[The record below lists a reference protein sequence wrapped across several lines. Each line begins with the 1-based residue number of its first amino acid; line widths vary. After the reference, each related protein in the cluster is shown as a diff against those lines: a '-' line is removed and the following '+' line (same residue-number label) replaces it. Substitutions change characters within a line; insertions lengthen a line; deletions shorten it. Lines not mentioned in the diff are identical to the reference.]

1 MDSKSADTLDGFDL
15 FELVYRVQWPVSL
28 VLSGRFMIEVQNLFR
43 FMLQCKLAEQQAYR
57 AWQRLS
63 TSSKNGR
70 RGQTLVLNAFLMCQK
85 LIHLWQNVLYYLSD
99 QVIEPCWMEMERNLR
114 GAACIDDIIHCAPS
128 SLLSLQCI
136 YIINASK
143 ALLGL
148 ARHLPSNV
156 ANHVREQPQLGFVC
170 KIACGLATA
179 DVRSM

>member
-1 MDSKSADTLDGFDL
+1 
-15 FELVYRVQWPVSL
+15 
-28 VLSGRFMIEVQNLFR
+28 MIEVQNLFR

-70 RGQTLVLNAFLMCQK
+70 RGQTLVLNAFLLCQK

-143 ALLGL
+143 ALLLGL

-156 ANHVREQPQLGFVC
+156 TNHVREQPQLGFVC